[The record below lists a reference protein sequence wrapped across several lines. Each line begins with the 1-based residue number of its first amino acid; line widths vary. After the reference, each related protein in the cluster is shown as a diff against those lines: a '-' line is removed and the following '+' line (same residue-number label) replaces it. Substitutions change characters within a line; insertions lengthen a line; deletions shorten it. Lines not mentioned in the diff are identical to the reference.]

1 MAQIARNGNRA
12 ETVLTQQNSI
22 KGALEAYFQKPILSI
37 EKIPGRKKS
46 DNTIKFNDGTHVNFQ
61 NKDGDGS
68 GRGWSVDRRD
78 AADHGQDANLQTLLK
93 SVCLRGKTTRPEVD
107 VTISHPLLDGCILG
121 SEDTFKPAF
130 YTHTLSDKTTGV
142 ITKISICPTPILMQ
156 MLHSEL
162 YDKMVPKLTCVHI
175 SPSIY
180 LQRKG
185 GGKTDANP
193 DHIQAKF
200 KLNAKI
206 AALFHDLSLIQ

>member
-46 DNTIKFNDGTHVNFQ
+46 DNTIKFNDGTHINFQ

-68 GRGWSVDRRD
+68 GRGWSVDRREATD
-78 AADHGQDANLQTLLK
+78 HSQNADLHTLLK
-93 SVCLRGKTTRPEVD
+93 SVCLRSNTLRPEVD
-107 VTISHPLLDGCILG
+107 ATISHQLLDLCILG
-121 SEDTFKPAF
+121 SDATFKPAF
-130 YTHTLSDKTTGV
+130 ITHTVSDKITGA
-142 ITKISICPTPILMQ
+142 ITKLSICPTPIFMQ
-156 MLHSEL
+156 TLQSEV
-162 YDKMVPKLTCVHI
+162 YDKMVPKRTCVHI
-175 SPSIY
+175 SPSMY

-206 AALFHDLSLIQ
+206 AALFQDLPL